1 MKLSKIASA
10 AIALMALSVAA
21 TAQQTST
28 GPAQGGTPAV
38 LQKSK
43 IAVINT
49 EVFQSQI
56 GEFKTA
62 IDGLNR
68 QFEARMKD
76 LQSQADKITALET
89 TIKTQ
94 NQVLGA
100 AKIAEMTEQVDMMK
114 RDYQRK
120 GEDLQADVGRA
131 RDKAFEPIT
140 NKLGKFAED
149 YTKKRG
155 ITLLV
160 DIANATQAGT
170 VLWHDPRMDITKDFI
185 AEYNRAHP
193 TAAAPATPAP
203 TDKKP

>member
-1 MKLSKIASA
+1 MKITKTASA
-10 AIALMALSVAA
+10 IIALLAFAVAA
-21 TAQQTST
+21 AAQQTST
-28 GPAQGGTPAV
+28 GPAQAGTPGV

-43 IAVINT
+43 VAVIDT

-76 LQSQADKITALET
+76 LQSQADKINALET

-94 NQVLGA
+94 SQVLGA
-100 AKIAEMTEQVDMMK
+100 AKIAEMTEQVDTMK

-131 RDKAFEPIT
+131 RDRAFEPIS

-149 YTKKRG
+149 YTKRRG
-155 ITLLV
+155 ITMLV
-160 DIANATQAGT
+160 DIANASQSGM
-170 VLWHDPRMDITKDFI
+170 VVWHDPRLDVTKDFI
-185 AEYNRAHP
+185 AEYNKAHP
-193 TAAAPATPAP
+193 SAVPAP
-203 TDKKP
+203 PSPANKQP